1 MKIIKRGTIPDEREW
16 KFDCTC
22 GTVFECLQKEV
33 TVRNDQREAGS
44 YATYACP
51 VCARECYGSRK

>member
-1 MKIIKRGTIPDEREW
+1 MKIIQRGIIPDEREW

-33 TVRNDQREAGS
+33 VLHHDQRDGS
-44 YATYACP
+44 YATYTCP
-51 VCARECYGSRK
+51 VCEGECYGSRK